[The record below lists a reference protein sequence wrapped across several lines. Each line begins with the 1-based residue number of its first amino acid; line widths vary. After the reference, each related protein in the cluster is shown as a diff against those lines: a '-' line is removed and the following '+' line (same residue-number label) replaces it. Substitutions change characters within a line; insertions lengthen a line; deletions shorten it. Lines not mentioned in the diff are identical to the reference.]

1 VLLGESSSVGLPGGL
16 LCQVF
21 HPFEDGDGG
30 TALFERN
37 VGVASLQLSQ
47 IITNRYLTD
56 FDVCEDDGT
65 PLKSFGWREHLNE
78 YEGCRS

>member
-1 VLLGESSSVGLPGGL
+1 VGLPGGL
-16 LCQVF
+16 LCQVSQF
-21 HPFEDGDGG
+21 SIHPRMGTEE
-30 TALFERN
+30 TALFEWN

-56 FDVCEDDGT
+56 FDAWEDDGT
-65 PLKSFGWREHLNE
+65 PLKSFRWREHLNE